1 MFVILCCTGFGN
13 TLNSVTSKSV
23 AKSIIRTMEMNGN
36 LETRPAKLKSKD
48 GKKQSEEEP
57 QDEGWEEEE
66 EEEEEDEEEEM
77 VTGQV
82 GKGKK
87 IKNYFVI

>member
-1 MFVILCCTGFGN
+1 
-13 TLNSVTSKSV
+13 
-23 AKSIIRTMEMNGN
+23 MEMNGN

-66 EEEEEDEEEEM
+66 EEEEDEEEEM

-87 IKNYFVI
+87 IKNYFVIWHTARKRTFIDLLGFYFS